1 MLPERNTTKAKRTRA
16 TILQA
21 ALSLFRQQG
30 FEAATMREIAERAG
44 LAVGATY
51 YHFRTKDEILLAFY
65 ESTID
70 DALEQ
75 ARFKN
80 AKSADFADRVR
91 DAIDFKLSL
100 LRPYREFLGPLAGHA
115 LVPGSQLSPFSG
127 ESEEIRGRELA
138 LFEEVIRGSSL
149 KVAPEFKQ
157 HLPRLLW
164 LYQMGVVSFWLRD
177 RSPRQER
184 TERLTGISL
193 SLIMKLF
200 AVTRVPVL
208 RQANGL
214 ILSLLEL
221 SAGSSGPN
229 EQKAACA

>member
-16 TILQA
+16 TILEA
-21 ALSLFRQQG
+21 ALSLFREHG
-30 FEAATMREIAERAG
+30 FEQTTMREISDRSA
-44 LAVGATY
+44 LAVGAAY
-51 YHFRTKDEILLAFY
+51 YHFRTKDEILLALY

-70 DALEQ
+70 DSLER
-75 ARFKN
+75 AHYKN
-80 AKSADFADRVR
+80 AKSADFTDRVR

-100 LRPYREFLGPLAGHA
+100 LKPYRDFLGPLAGHA
-115 LVPGSQLSPFSG
+115 LVPGSALSPFSS
-127 ESEEIRGRELA
+127 ESSDIRSREIENFRQ
-138 LFEEVIRGSSL
+138 IIQGSSL
-149 KVAPEFKQ
+149 KVAPEFRQ

-164 LYQMGVVSFWLRD
+164 LYQMSVIAFWLRD
-177 RSPRQER
+177 GSVGQER
-184 TERLTGISL
+184 TTRLTGTSL

-221 SAGSSGPN
+221 TQPGD
-229 EQKAACA
+229 EDQQAACA